1 MKKSNELINRDSF
14 LFYRKI
20 KELIATLPDDER
32 VDVYDAVL
40 DYSLDF
46 TEPNLTGDAKEI
58 WKQIK
63 PILDRDI
70 KKWQKRHLF

>member
-1 MKKSNELINRDSF
+1 MKKSNELIIRDSF
-14 LFYRKI
+14 LFYRKF
-20 KELIATLPDDER
+20 KELIVTLPDDER
-32 VDVYDAVL
+32 VDVYDAIL

>member
-1 MKKSNELINRDSF
+1 MKKSNELIIRDSF
-14 LFYRKI
+14 LFYRKF
-20 KELIATLPDDER
+20 KELITTLPDDER

>member
-1 MKKSNELINRDSF
+1 MKKSNELIIRDSF
-14 LFYRKI
+14 LFYRKF
-20 KELIATLPDDER
+20 KELIATLSDDER
-32 VDVYDAVL
+32 VDVYDAIL

>member
-1 MKKSNELINRDSF
+1 MKKSNELIIRDSF
-14 LFYRKI
+14 LFYRKF

-32 VDVYDAVL
+32 VDVYDAIL

-46 TEPNLTGDAKEI
+46 TAPNLTGDAKEI

>member
-1 MKKSNELINRDSF
+1 MKKSNELIIRDSF
-14 LFYRKI
+14 LFYRKF
-20 KELIATLPDDER
+20 KDLIATLPGDER

-46 TEPNLTGDAKEI
+46 TEPNLTGDAEEI

-70 KKWQKRHLF
+70 KKWLKRHFF

>member
-1 MKKSNELINRDSF
+1 MKKSNELIIRDSF
-14 LFYRKI
+14 LFYRKF
-20 KELIATLPDDER
+20 KELIATLPYDER
-32 VDVYDAVL
+32 VDVYDAIL

-46 TEPNLTGDAKEI
+46 TAPNLTGDANEI